1 VSSGDFVNLEDL
13 SAQTFECAHRVG
25 CVRVC
30 ERLCL
35 YCVILK
41 KKNEYNPSK
50 IWFDSI
56 TLNYAI
62 WFNLHHDAICYFLFL
77 YTQVEF

>member
-41 KKNEYNPSK
+41 KE
-50 IWFDSI
+50 
-56 TLNYAI
+56 
-62 WFNLHHDAICYFLFL
+62 
-77 YTQVEF
+77 